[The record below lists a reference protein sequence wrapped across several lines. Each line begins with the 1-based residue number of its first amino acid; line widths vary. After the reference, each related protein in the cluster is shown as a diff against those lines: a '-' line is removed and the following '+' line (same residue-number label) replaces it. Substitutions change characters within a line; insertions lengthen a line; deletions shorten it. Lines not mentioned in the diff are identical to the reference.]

1 MDDDTSV
8 VRFRDVHVH
17 NQNWTAAVDAK
28 CANEELRI
36 SFHVV
41 CVCVFYVVMYFMKT
55 NPLHVITLCSD
66 VQL

>member
-41 CVCVFYVVMYFMKT
+41 CVCV
-55 NPLHVITLCSD
+55 CSM
-66 VQL
+66 L